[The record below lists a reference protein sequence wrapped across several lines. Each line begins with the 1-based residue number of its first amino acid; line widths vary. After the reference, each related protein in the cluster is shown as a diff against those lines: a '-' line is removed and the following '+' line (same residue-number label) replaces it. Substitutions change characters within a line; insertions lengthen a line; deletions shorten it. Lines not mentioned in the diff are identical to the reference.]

1 MRALTRAAGTLLAYD
16 ETHTQVFGPG
26 GLTAMWGLEPD
37 FVSAG
42 KSIAAGVPFGAWGT
56 TEDIA
61 MFLTQMKGPD
71 GERFDMVALGG
82 TLFGNAL
89 SMAAAKA
96 TMLEVLTPDA
106 YEHTQ
111 RLGAKL
117 ADGMRASVEKAGL
130 PWHIPHVGPRAGYV
144 FRPTPIRNAA
154 EGRACANDFLTRLIR
169 IWLANRGVWE
179 AIVGAGPVVPVPATD
194 EDVDAYLDAWDSL
207 VVRLT
212 S

>member
-1 MRALTRAAGTLLAYD
+1 
-16 ETHTQVFGPG
+16 
-26 GLTAMWGLEPD
+26 
-37 FVSAG
+37 
-42 KSIAAGVPFGAWGT
+42 
-56 TEDIA
+56 
-61 MFLTQMKGPD
+61 
-71 GERFDMVALGG
+71 VAIGG

-89 SMAAAKA
+89 SMAAARA

-106 YEHTQ
+106 YEHT
-111 RLGAKL
+111 RVLGARL

-130 PWHIPHVGPRAGYV
+130 PWHIPHIGPRAGYV
-144 FRPTPIRNAA
+144 FAPHPVRNAA
-154 EGRACANDFLTRLIR
+154 EGRATADEFLVRLIR

-194 EDVDAYLDAWDSL
+194 QDIDAYLDAWDSL